1 MGDSFE
7 HQEILALMMRS
18 VVNNVER
25 HTVTLAENH
34 RDLGLAEI
42 DEEDEEISSSS
53 SEEQFGAE
61 SDDAKPL
68 SPAAKEEAKVIK

>member
-1 MGDSFE
+1 MGDDYE
-7 HQEILALMMRS
+7 HQGILSLMMRS

-42 DEEDEEISSSS
+42 EEEDEVISSSS
-53 SEEQFGAE
+53 SEHQDEAE

-68 SPAAKEEAKVIK
+68 SPSYK